1 MKLIQQQ
8 TIQESLSVS
17 YQIEKIGK
25 SEIDLFKKNLVE
37 YHSKINP
44 AEHEEN
50 AKNLVRDF
58 FRDTF
63 YNGKN
68 DINTKGRIDLAI
80 YQDDQPVVI
89 FETKKPSTKT
99 DPDMVQAGNL
109 KAKAMYQL
117 VLYFLEERI
126 QQNNINIKYLI
137 ATNMLEWFI
146 FDAALFEKLFLK
158 NKTLVKD
165 YTEWRAKA
173 KVSSD
178 RDLFYK
184 QIARQVVE
192 ELEPQL
198 TYTYFDIRDA
208 EKLIKKN
215 TKEADNKLAFY
226 FKVFSPRHLLKET
239 ARNDSNQL
247 NKEFYNEL
255 LHIIGLEEIK
265 DGGKKR
271 IDRKK
276 KDIEEGSLLENTI
289 NILQTRSKLQN
300 IDNLN
305 QYGEK
310 EEDQL
315 FSVALE
321 LCITWLNRVLFLKLL
336 EGQLIT
342 FHRKD
347 PSYAFL
353 NTGKIADFD
362 ELDELFFEVL
372 AVPQSKR
379 SPSVVKKFGNIPY
392 LNSSLFEAS
401 VLENSS
407 LRIADLKDRLDLTA
421 YSGTVLKDSSDKRFK
436 GKKNTLQYLFE
447 FLNAYDFASE
457 DTENV
462 VVETKK
468 DVINASVLG
477 LIFEKINGYKD
488 GSFFTPGF
496 ITEYMCRESL
506 RRAVAE
512 KFKIHETSIESFEDV
527 KSYVHKFYK
536 KEDLKKFNQAVNSIK
551 VCDPAVGSGHFLVS
565 ALNEL
570 LAIKSELGILIDA
583 EGQPLEYL
591 VKIENDTLIVTHRS
605 TNEPFNYLLDK
616 DGTPPIAL
624 QKVQHALFHEK
635 QLLIEGCLFG
645 VDINPKSVMICR
657 LRLWIE
663 LLKHAYYITDRKTKK
678 GDSLEL
684 QTLPNIDINIKAGN
698 SLVSRFDIKA
708 DLGKA
713 LRSIKYNINQYRG
726 FVNDYK
732 NATDKETKHGLL
744 KIIDQIKGQF
754 RTEIA
759 KYTDP
764 RVLRLQKLSEE
775 LYLKYQGT
783 QLFDSKLS
791 EEQKKKRQKLVDEHE
806 KLATELEE
814 AKNSKIYQNAFEWRF
829 EFPEV
834 LDDNG
839 DFIGFDAVIGNPPY
853 ISLQKIKDSTKLY
866 SNQGFQTF
874 TKLGDLYCLFY
885 EKGIS
890 ILKENGNLA
899 FITSNS
905 WLRTQYGE
913 PLRKFFIEKSNPQI
927 LINIED
933 TQIFEEATVE
943 SNIMITQRSAWNN
956 QLRAASL
963 NNEFSIEQP
972 ILEYFDNSYNL
983 ISNLDIN
990 GWIIGEEHE
999 RILKQKIENGS
1010 KLLGS
1015 IGLSIY
1021 RGVTTGANDAFY
1033 IDKRIKDLL
1042 EKEDSKSAELI
1053 KRAIRGR
1060 DIQKY
1065 QISKDDLY
1073 LIFSRRGVDIDNYKS
1088 IKKYLL
1094 QFKDALLPKPDDWDE
1109 EKNGEWKGRKPG
1121 PYKWYEIQ
1129 DNTAYFQEFDKEK
1142 IVWGELSDEPKF
1154 AIDDEK
1160 LYPNNTIFFMTGSN
1174 LKYISSVL
1182 NSKLSKWYFNQI
1194 STSSG
1199 MGTNRWLKYKI
1210 EQLPIK
1216 EIGEKERKPFE
1227 LLVDKIMTQKKKDP
1241 SADTSTLEAE
1251 IDKAVYKLYNLT
1263 PDEVKIIEGK

>member
-17 YQIEKIGK
+17 HQIEKIG
-25 SEIDLFKKNLVE
+25 ETEFDLFKKNLVE
-37 YHSKINP
+37 YISKINP

-50 AKNLVRDF
+50 AKYPVRDF
-58 FRDTF
+58 LRDTF
-63 YNGKN
+63 FKN
-68 DINTKGRIDLAI
+68 KNEINTKGRIDFAI
-80 YQDDQPVVI
+80 YEGEQPVVI
-89 FETKKPSTKT
+89 IETKRASVKT
-99 DPDMVQAGNL
+99 DPDMLRAGNL
-109 KAKAMYQL
+109 NAKAMYQL

-126 QQNNINIKYLI
+126 QHNNINIKYLV
-137 ATNMLEWFI
+137 ATNMHEWFI
-146 FDAALFEKLFLK
+146 FDAVLFEKLFLK

-184 QIARQVVE
+184 QIAKPLVE
-192 ELEPQL
+192 ELEPQIA
-198 TYTYFDIRDA
+198 YTYFDIRDA
-208 EKLIKKN
+208 EKLIKQN
-215 TKEADNKLAFY
+215 TKEANKKLAFY

-276 KDIEEGSLLENTI
+276 KDVDEGSLLENTI

-300 IDNLN
+300 IESLN

-310 EEDQL
+310 EEEQL

-342 FHRKD
+342 FHRND

-372 AVPQSKR
+372 AVPQAKR
-379 SPSVVKKFGNIPY
+379 SQSVIMKFGNIPY

-401 VLENSS
+401 TLENSS
-407 LRIADLKDRLDLTA
+407 LRIADLKDRLDLTV
-421 YSGTVLKDSSDKRFK
+421 YSGTVLKDNADKRYK
-436 GKKNTLQYLFE
+436 GKKNTLHYLFE
-447 FLNAYDFASE
+447 FLNAYDFSSE
-457 DTENV
+457 DTENIV
-462 VVETKK
+462 VKTKK

-512 KFKIHETSIESFEDV
+512 KFKVHEASIESFEDV

-536 KEDLKKFNQAVNSIK
+536 KEDLKKFNQTVNSIK

-570 LAIKSELGILIDA
+570 LAIKSELGILVDTD
-583 EGQPLEYL
+583 GQPLEYL

-616 DGTPPIAL
+616 DSTPPIAL
-624 QKVQHALFHEK
+624 QKVQQALFHEK
-635 QLLIEGCLFG
+635 QKLIEGCLFG

-663 LLKHAYYITDRKTKK
+663 LLKHAYYITDGKTKK
-678 GDSLEL
+678 ADALEL

-698 SLVSRFDIKA
+698 SLISRFDIKA

-783 QLFDSKLS
+783 QLFDSKLT
-791 EEQKKKRQKLVDEHE
+791 EEQKKKRQRLVDEHE

-853 ISLQKIKDSTKLY
+853 IRQEELSDSKDYLK
-866 SNQGFQTF
+866 QTYKVF
-874 TKLGDLYCLFY
+874 SGTADLLVYFI

-890 ILKENGNLA
+890 VLHKNGQFS
-899 FITSNS
+899 FIIANKF
-905 WLRTQYGE
+905 LRAGFGK
-913 PLRKFFIEKSNPQI
+913 PLRNYLQSFQLREIIDFNDLPV
-927 LINIED
+927 
-933 TQIFEEATVE
+933 FEEATTYPCILSVVKTPHE
-943 SNIMITQRSAWNN
+943 SSFQAI
-956 QLRAASL
+956 QLDKLHIDNLRDH
-963 NNEFSIEQP
+963 
-972 ILEYFDNSYNL
+972 ILENGFRLNQIDLNAEGWNL
-983 ISNLDIN
+983 AKHDISTLLKKIKSTGKRLDDYLD
-990 GWIIGEEHE
+990 GEV
-999 RILKQKIENGS
+999 
-1010 KLLGS
+1010 
-1015 IGLSIY
+1015 Y
-1021 RGVTTGANDAFY
+1021 RGILTGLNKAFVVDEATK
-1033 IDKRIKDLL
+1033 DKI
-1042 EKEDSKSAELI
+1042 
-1053 KRAIRGR
+1053 
-1060 DIQKY
+1060 
-1065 QISKDDLY
+1065 ISKDSRSIEIIKPFLEGKDIKQYQKPLFKKY
-1073 LIFSRRGVDIDNYKS
+1073 LIFTRRGIDISNYPAVKE
-1088 IKKYLL
+1088 YLGKFRKEL
-1094 QFKDALLPKPDDWDE
+1094 TPGIE
-1109 EKNGEWKGRKPG
+1109 GGRKDG
-1121 PYKWYEIQ
+1121 KYEWYEIQ
-1129 DNTAYFQEFDKEK
+1129 DTIAYHSEFEK
-1142 IVWGELSDEPKF
+1142 SKIIYPNICKQPEF
-1154 AIDDEK
+1154 TFDDEGIYTNQK
-1160 LYPNNTIFFMTGSN
+1160 CFIIPRAD
-1174 LKYISSVL
+1174 KYLLGIL
-1182 NSKLSKWYFNQI
+1182 NSSLTFFLFKNILPKLRGDFYEPSYVYF
-1194 STSSG
+1194 
-1199 MGTNRWLKYKI
+1199 KDF
-1210 EQLPIK
+1210 PIALANDSEKK
-1216 EIGEKERKPFE
+1216 EIASM
-1227 LLVDKIMTQKKKDP
+1227 VDKILTQKKKNIT
-1241 SADTSTLEAE
+1241 ADTRALEIE

-1263 PDEVKIIEGK
+1263 PDEVKIIEERS

>member
-17 YQIEKIGK
+17 YQIEKIG
-25 SEIDLFKKNLVE
+25 ETEFNLFKKNLVE
-37 YHSKINP
+37 YLSKINP

-50 AKNLVRDF
+50 AKYPVRDF
-58 FRDTF
+58 LRDTF
-63 YNGKN
+63 FKDKN
-68 DINTKGRIDLAI
+68 EINTKGRIDFAI
-80 YQDDQPVVI
+80 YEGDQPVVI
-89 FETKKPSTKT
+89 IETKRASIKT
-99 DPDMVQAGNL
+99 DPDMVRAGNL
-109 KAKAMYQL
+109 NAKAMYQL

-126 QQNNINIKYLI
+126 QHKNINIKYLV
-137 ATNMLEWFI
+137 ATNMHEWFI
-146 FDAALFEKLFLK
+146 FDAALFEKLFFK

-184 QIARQVVE
+184 QIAKPLIE
-192 ELEPQL
+192 ELEPNIA
-198 TYTYFDIRDA
+198 YTYFDIRDA
-208 EKLIKKN
+208 EKLIKQN
-215 TKEADNKLAFY
+215 TREANKKLSFY

-247 NKEFYNEL
+247 NKEFYSEL

-276 KDIEEGSLLENTI
+276 KDVDEGSLLENTI
-289 NILQTRSKLQN
+289 NILKTRSKLQN

-342 FHRKD
+342 FHRND

-372 AVPQSKR
+372 AVPQAKR
-379 SPSVVKKFGNIPY
+379 SQSVIKKFGNIPY

-401 VLENSS
+401 TLENSS
-407 LRIADLKDRLDLTA
+407 LRIADLKDRLDLTV
-421 YSGTVLKDSSDKRFK
+421 YSGTVLKDNADKRYK
-436 GKKNTLQYLFE
+436 GKKNTLHYLFE

-457 DTENV
+457 DTENIV
-462 VVETKK
+462 VKTKK

-512 KFKIHETSIESFEDV
+512 KFKVHEASIESFEDV

-536 KEDLKKFNQAVNSIK
+536 KEDLKKFNQTINSIK

-605 TNEPFNYLLDK
+605 TNDPFNYLLDK

-624 QKVQHALFHEK
+624 QKVQQALFHEK
-635 QLLIEGCLFG
+635 QKLIEGCLFG

-663 LLKHAYYITDRKTKK
+663 LLKHAYYITDGKTKK
-678 GDSLEL
+678 ADALEL

-698 SLVSRFDIKA
+698 SLISRFDIKA

-764 RVLRLQKLSEE
+764 RVVRIQKLSEE

-783 QLFDSKLS
+783 QLFDSKLT

-806 KLATELEE
+806 KLSTELEE

-972 ILEYFDNSYNL
+972 IQEYFDNSYNL
-983 ISNLDIN
+983 ISNLDIK

-1042 EKEDSKSAELI
+1042 EKEDSKSKELI
-1053 KRAIRGR
+1053 KPAIRGR

-1073 LIFSRRGVDIDNYKS
+1073 LIFSRRGVDIESYKS

-1109 EKNGEWKGRKPG
+1109 EKTGEWKGRKPG

-1227 LLVDKIMTQKKKDP
+1227 LLVDKIIAQKKKDRT
-1241 SADTSTLEAE
+1241 ADTSALETE

-1263 PDEVKIIEGK
+1263 PDEVKIIEGE

>member
-17 YQIEKIGK
+17 YQIEKIG
-25 SEIDLFKKNLVE
+25 ETEFDLFKKNLVE
-37 YHSKINP
+37 YISKINP

-50 AKNLVRDF
+50 AKYPVRDF
-58 FRDTF
+58 LRDTF
-63 YNGKN
+63 FKN
-68 DINTKGRIDLAI
+68 KNEINTKGRIDFAI
-80 YQDDQPVVI
+80 YEGEQPVVI
-89 FETKKPSTKT
+89 IETKRASVKT
-99 DPDMVQAGNL
+99 DPDMLRAGNL
-109 KAKAMYQL
+109 NAKAMYQL

-126 QQNNINIKYLI
+126 QHNNINIKYLV
-137 ATNMLEWFI
+137 ATNMHEWFI
-146 FDAALFEKLFLK
+146 FDAVLFEKLFLK

-184 QIARQVVE
+184 QIAKPLIE

-198 TYTYFDIRDA
+198 LYTYFDIRDA
-208 EKLIKKN
+208 EKLIKQN
-215 TKEADNKLAFY
+215 TKDANKKLSFY

-276 KDIEEGSLLENTI
+276 KDVDEGSLLENTI

-300 IDNLN
+300 IENLN

-342 FHRKD
+342 FHRND

-372 AVPQSKR
+372 AVPQAKR

-407 LRIADLKDRLDLTA
+407 LRIADLKDRLDLTV
-421 YSGTVLKDSSDKRFK
+421 YSGTILKDNADKRYK

-457 DTENV
+457 DTENIV
-462 VVETKK
+462 VKTKK

-506 RRAVAE
+506 RRAIAE
-512 KFKIHETSIESFEDV
+512 KFKVHEASIESFDDV

-536 KEDLKKFNQAVNSIK
+536 KEDLKKFNQTVNSIK

-591 VKIENDTLIVTHRS
+591 LKIENDTLIVTHRS
-605 TNEPFNYLLDK
+605 TNDPFNYLLDK

-624 QKVQHALFHEK
+624 QKVQEALFHEK

-663 LLKHAYYITDRKTKK
+663 LLKHAYYITDGKTKK
-678 GDSLEL
+678 ADALEL

-732 NATDKETKHGLL
+732 NATDKETKNGLL

-783 QLFDSKLS
+783 QLFDSKLT

-814 AKNSKIYQNAFEWRF
+814 AKNNKIYQNAFEWRF

-853 ISLQKIKDSTKLY
+853 IQLQKIKSEAKAFETQRY
-866 SNQGFQTF
+866 ETF
-874 TKLGDLYCLFY
+874 TKLGDIYCLFY
-885 EKGIS
+885 EKGTE
-890 ILKENGNLA
+890 ILINKGVLV

-905 WLRTQYGE
+905 WLKTQYGE
-913 PLRKFFIEKSNPQI
+913 ALRNFFTTKTNPQ
-927 LINIED
+927 LLLNVED
-933 TQIFEEATVE
+933 TQLFEEAVVE
-943 SNIMITQRSAWNN
+943 SNILLLTKEQWRH
-956 QLRAASL
+956 QLQASILKDDFTLDTPLHEYVNL
-963 NNEFSIEQP
+963 NSSI
-972 ILEYFDNSYNL
+972 
-983 ISNLDIN
+983 ISNLEN
-990 GWIIGEEHE
+990 SGWIIGDDSEIQLKVKIESDSKPLKDFDVTINFGIKTGLNEAFIITGTERE
-999 RILKQKIENGS
+999 RIIS
-1010 KLLGS
+1010 K
-1015 IGLSIY
+1015 
-1021 RGVTTGANDAFY
+1021 
-1033 IDKRIKDLL
+1033 DKASSEIIKPVL
-1042 EKEDSKSAELI
+1042 
-1053 KRAIRGR
+1053 RGR
-1060 DIQKY
+1060 DVQKY
-1065 QISKDDLY
+1065 IYNSQDLWLIFTRRGTELEKYQGVKLY
-1073 LIFSRRGVDIDNYKS
+1073 LNAFYNS
-1088 IKKYLL
+1088 L
-1094 QFKDALLPKPDDWDE
+1094 KPRND
-1109 EKNGEWKGRKPG
+1109 GENIGRKPG
-1121 PYKWYEIQ
+1121 PYKWFEIQ
-1129 DNTAYFQEFDKEK
+1129 DNVAYHKDFDKPK
-1142 IVWGELSDEPKF
+1142 IIWGELSDHPKF
-1154 AIDDEK
+1154 AYDEEGI
-1160 LYPNNTIFFMTGSN
+1160 YPEATLFFMVGKN
-1174 LKYISSVL
+1174 LKYLLAIL
-1182 NSKLSKWYFNQI
+1182 NSKLGEWYFNQI
-1194 STSSG
+1194 STTSG
-1199 MGTNRWLKYKI
+1199 MGTNRWKKYKI

-1216 EIGEKERKPFE
+1216 DIGEKERKPIE
-1227 LLVDKIMTQKKKDP
+1227 ALVEKILAQKKIDP
-1241 SADTSTLEAE
+1241 TANTSALETE

-1263 PDEVKIIEGK
+1263 PEEVKIIEGK

>member
-25 SEIDLFKKNLVE
+25 SELDLFKKNLVE
-37 YHSKINP
+37 YLSKINP

-50 AKNLVRDF
+50 AKYPVRDF
-58 FRDTF
+58 LRDTF
-63 YNGKN
+63 FKDKN
-68 DINTKGRIDLAI
+68 EINTKGRIDFAV
-80 YQDDQPVVI
+80 YQGDQPVVI
-89 FETKKPSTKT
+89 IETKRPSTKT

-126 QQNNINIKYLI
+126 QYNNIDIKYLV
-137 ATNMLEWFI
+137 ATNMHEWFI
-146 FDAALFEKLFLK
+146 FDAVLFEKLFFK
-158 NKTLVKD
+158 NKKLVKD

-173 KVSSD
+173 KVSPD

-184 QIARQVVE
+184 QIAKPVVE

-198 TYTYFDIRDA
+198 LYTYFDIRDA

-215 TKEADNKLAFY
+215 TKEADNKLALY

-300 IDNLN
+300 IENLN

-372 AVPQSKR
+372 AVPQAKR

-407 LRIADLKDRLDLTA
+407 LRIADLKDRLDLSV
-421 YSGTVLKDSSDKRFK
+421 YPGTVLKDNSDKRYK
-436 GKKNTLQYLFE
+436 GKKNTLQYIFE

-496 ITEYMCRESL
+496 ITEYMCHESL
-506 RRAVAE
+506 RRAATE
-512 KFKIHETSIESFEDV
+512 KFKVHEGSIESFDDV

-536 KEDLKKFNQAVNSIK
+536 KEELKKFNQTVNSIK

-616 DGTPPIAL
+616 DGTPPTAL

-635 QLLIEGCLFG
+635 QMLIEGCLFG

-663 LLKHAYYITDRKTKK
+663 LLKHAYYITDSKTKK
-678 GDSLEL
+678 AEALEL

-698 SLVSRFDIKA
+698 SLISRFDIKA

-764 RVLRLQKLSEE
+764 RVVRIQKLSEE

-783 QLFDSKLS
+783 QLFNSKLT

-839 DFIGFDAVIGNPPY
+839 DFIGFDAVLGNPPY
-853 ISLQKIKDSTKLY
+853 IQLQKIKNEAKAFETQRY
-866 SNQGFQTF
+866 ETF
-874 TKLGDLYCLFY
+874 TKLGDIYCLFY
-885 EKGIS
+885 EKGTE
-890 ILKENGNLA
+890 ILKDKGVLV

-905 WLRTQYGE
+905 WLKTQYGE
-913 PLRKFFIEKSNPQI
+913 ALRNFFITKTNPQ
-927 LINIED
+927 LLLNVED
-933 TQIFEEATVE
+933 TQLFEEAVVE
-943 SNIMITQRSAWNN
+943 SNILLFTKEKWKH
-956 QLRAASL
+956 QLQASILKEDFTLDTPLHEYVYL
-963 NNEFSIEQP
+963 NSSI
-972 ILEYFDNSYNL
+972 L
-983 ISNLDIN
+983 SNLEN
-990 GWIIGEEHE
+990 TGWIIGDDTE
-999 RILKQKIENGS
+999 IKLKVKIENGS
-1010 KLLGS
+1010 KPLKDFETTINFG
-1015 IGLSIY
+1015 IKTGLNEAFLIS
-1021 RGVTTGANDAFY
+1021 GVERNQ
-1033 IDKRIKDLL
+1033 IVVKDKSSNEIIKPVL
-1042 EKEDSKSAELI
+1042 
-1053 KRAIRGR
+1053 RGR
-1060 DIQKY
+1060 DVHKYIYKPQDLWLIFTRRGIDLEKY
-1065 QISKDDLY
+1065 Q
-1073 LIFSRRGVDIDNYKS
+1073 GVKLHLNTFYNS
-1088 IKKYLL
+1088 L
-1094 QFKDALLPKPDDWDE
+1094 KPRND
-1109 EKNGEWKGRKPG
+1109 GEDVGRKPG
-1121 PYKWYEIQ
+1121 PYKWFEIQ
-1129 DNTAYFQEFDKEK
+1129 DNVAYYKDFDKPK
-1142 IVWGELSDEPKF
+1142 IVWGELSDHPKF
-1154 AIDDEK
+1154 AYDEEGI
-1160 LYPNNTIFFMTGSN
+1160 YPEATLFFMVGKN
-1174 LKYISSVL
+1174 LKYLLAIL
-1182 NSKLSKWYFNQI
+1182 NSKLGEWYFNQI
-1194 STSSG
+1194 STTSG
-1199 MGTNRWLKYKI
+1199 MGTNRWKKYKI

-1216 EIGEKERKPFE
+1216 DIGEKERKPIE
-1227 LLVDKIMTQKKKDP
+1227 ALVEKILTQKKKDP
-1241 SADTSTLEAE
+1241 SADTSALEGE

-1263 PDEVKIIEGK
+1263 PDEVKIIEGRN

>member
-25 SEIDLFKKNLVE
+25 SELDLFKKNLVE
-37 YHSKINP
+37 YLSKINP

-50 AKNLVRDF
+50 AKYPVRDF
-58 FRDTF
+58 LRDTF
-63 YNGKN
+63 FKDKN
-68 DINTKGRIDLAI
+68 EINTKGRIDFAV
-80 YQDDQPVVI
+80 YEGEQPVVI
-89 FETKKPSTKT
+89 IETKRASAKT
-99 DPDMVQAGNL
+99 DPDMVRAGNL
-109 KAKAMYQL
+109 NAKAMYQL

-126 QQNNINIKYLI
+126 QHNNINIKYLV
-137 ATNMLEWFI
+137 ATNMHEWFI
-146 FDAALFEKLFLK
+146 FDAALFEKLLYK
-158 NKTLVKD
+158 NKMLVKD

-173 KVSSD
+173 KVSPD

-184 QIARQVVE
+184 QIAKPIVE

-198 TYTYFDIRDA
+198 RYTYFDIRDA

-215 TKEADNKLAFY
+215 TKEADNKLALY

-247 NKEFYNEL
+247 NKEFYSEL
-255 LHIIGLEEIK
+255 LHIIGLEEVK

-276 KDIEEGSLLENTI
+276 KEVDEGSLLENAI

-300 IDNLN
+300 IENLN

-342 FHRKD
+342 FHRND
-347 PSYAFL
+347 SSYAFL

-372 AVPQSKR
+372 AVPQHKR
-379 SPSVVKKFGNIPY
+379 SASVVKKFGNIPY

-401 VLENSS
+401 ALENSS
-407 LRIADLKDRLDLTA
+407 LRIADLKDRLDLTVYTA
-421 YSGTVLKDSSDKRFK
+421 TVLKDNSDKRFK
-436 GKKNTLQYLFE
+436 GKKNTLHYLFE

-506 RRAVAE
+506 RRVVAE
-512 KFKIHETSIESFEDV
+512 KFKTHEVTIQSFEDV
-527 KSYVHKFYK
+527 KSYVRKFYK
-536 KEDLKKFNQAVNSIK
+536 KDDLTKFNQTVNSIK

-570 LAIKSELGILIDA
+570 LAIKSELGILVDTD
-583 EGQPLEYL
+583 GQPLEYL
-591 VKIENDTLIVTHRS
+591 IKIENDTLIVTHRS

-616 DGTPPIAL
+616 EGTPPAAL
-624 QKVQHALFHEK
+624 QKVQQALFHEK
-635 QLLIEGCLFG
+635 QQLIEGCLFG

-678 GDSLEL
+678 GDGLEL

-698 SLVSRFDIKA
+698 SLISRFDIKA

-744 KIIDQIKGQF
+744 KIIDQIKAQF

-764 RVLRLQKLSEE
+764 RVVRLQKLSEE

-783 QLFDSKLS
+783 QLFDSKLT

-806 KLATELEE
+806 KLVADLEE
-814 AKNSKIYQNAFEWRF
+814 AKNSKIFQNAFEWRF

-834 LDDNG
+834 LDDSG

-853 ISLQKIKDSTKLY
+853 IQLQKIKSQAKAFETQRY
-866 SNQGFQTF
+866 ETF
-874 TKLGDLYCLFY
+874 TKLGDIYCLFY
-885 EKGIS
+885 EKGTK
-890 ILKENGNLA
+890 ILADKGVLV

-905 WLRTQYGE
+905 WLKTQYGE
-913 PLRKFFIEKSNPQI
+913 ALRNFFTTSTNPQ
-927 LINIED
+927 LLLNVED
-933 TQIFEEATVE
+933 TQLFEEAIVE
-943 SNIMITQRSAWNN
+943 SNILLLTKEQWKH
-956 QLRAASL
+956 QLQASILKHDFTLDTPLHEYVNL
-963 NNEFSIEQP
+963 NSSI
-972 ILEYFDNSYNL
+972 
-983 ISNLDIN
+983 ISNLDN
-990 GWIIGEEHE
+990 TGWIIGDDSEME
-999 RILKQKIENGS
+999 LKVKIEN
-1010 KLLGS
+1010 
-1015 IGLSIY
+1015 
-1021 RGVTTGANDAFY
+1021 
-1033 IDKRIKDLL
+1033 
-1042 EKEDSKSAELI
+1042 DSKPLKDFDITINFGI
-1053 KRAIRGR
+1053 KTGLNEAFMISGTERERIISKDKASSEIIKPVLRGR
-1060 DIQKY
+1060 DVQKY
-1065 QISKDDLY
+1065 IYNSQDLWLIFTRRGIELEKYQGVKLY
-1073 LIFSRRGVDIDNYKS
+1073 LNTFYNSLKPRNDGEDI
-1088 IKKYLL
+1088 
-1094 QFKDALLPKPDDWDE
+1094 
-1109 EKNGEWKGRKPG
+1109 GRKPG
-1121 PYKWYEIQ
+1121 PYKWFEIQ
-1129 DNTAYFQEFDKEK
+1129 DNVAYYKDFDRPK
-1142 IVWGELSDEPKF
+1142 IIWGELSDHPKF
-1154 AIDDEK
+1154 AYDEEGI
-1160 LYPNNTIFFMTGSN
+1160 YPEATLFFMVGKN
-1174 LKYISSVL
+1174 IKYLLAIL
-1182 NSKLSKWYFNQI
+1182 NSKLGEWYFNQI
-1194 STSSG
+1194 STTSG
-1199 MGTNRWLKYKI
+1199 MGTNRWKKYKI

-1216 EIGEKERKPFE
+1216 DIGEKERKPIE
-1227 LLVDKIMTQKKKDP
+1227 ALVEKILAQKKKDP
-1241 SADTSTLEAE
+1241 TVDTSALESE
-1251 IDKAVYKLYNLT
+1251 IDRAVYKLYNLT
-1263 PDEVKIIEGK
+1263 PDEVNIIEGK

>member
-25 SEIDLFKKNLVE
+25 SELDLFKKNLVE
-37 YHSKINP
+37 YLSKINP

-50 AKNLVRDF
+50 AKYPVRDF
-58 FRDTF
+58 LRDTF
-63 YNGKN
+63 FKDKN
-68 DINTKGRIDLAI
+68 EINTKGRIDFAV
-80 YQDDQPVVI
+80 YEGEQPVVI
-89 FETKKPSTKT
+89 IETKRASTKT
-99 DPDMVQAGNL
+99 DPDMVRAGNL
-109 KAKAMYQL
+109 NAKAMYQL

-126 QQNNINIKYLI
+126 QHNNINIKYLV
-137 ATNMLEWFI
+137 ATNMHEWFI
-146 FDAALFEKLFLK
+146 FDAALFEKLLYK
-158 NKTLVKD
+158 NKMLVKD

-173 KVSSD
+173 KVSPD

-184 QIARQVVE
+184 QIAKPIIE

-198 TYTYFDIRDA
+198 RYTYFDIRDA

-215 TKEADNKLAFY
+215 TKEADNKLALY

-247 NKEFYNEL
+247 NKEFYSEL
-255 LHIIGLEEIK
+255 LHIIGLEEVK

-271 IDRKK
+271 IDRKR
-276 KDIEEGSLLENTI
+276 KDVDEGSLLENAI

-300 IDNLN
+300 IENLN

-315 FSVALE
+315 FSAALE

-342 FHRKD
+342 FHRND
-347 PSYAFL
+347 SSYAFL

-372 AVPQSKR
+372 AVPQAKR
-379 SPSVVKKFGNIPY
+379 SASVVKKFGNIPY

-401 VLENSS
+401 ALENSS
-407 LRIADLKDRLDLTA
+407 LRIADLKDRLDLSVYTA
-421 YSGTVLKDSSDKRFK
+421 TVLKDNSDKRFK
-436 GKKNTLQYLFE
+436 GKKNTLHYLFE

-506 RRAVAE
+506 RRVVAE
-512 KFKIHETSIESFEDV
+512 KFKTHEASIQSFEDV

-536 KEDLKKFNQAVNSIK
+536 KDDLKKFNQTVNSIK

-570 LAIKSELGILIDA
+570 LAIKSELGILVDTD
-583 EGQPLEYL
+583 GQPLEYL

-616 DGTPPIAL
+616 DGTPPSAL
-624 QKVQHALFHEK
+624 QKVQQTLFHEK
-635 QLLIEGCLFG
+635 QQLIEGCLFG

-678 GDSLEL
+678 GDGLEL

-698 SLVSRFDIKA
+698 SLISRFDIKA

-744 KIIDQIKGQF
+744 KIIDQIKAQF

-764 RVLRLQKLSEE
+764 RVVRLQKLSEE

-783 QLFDSKLS
+783 QLFDSKLT

-806 KLATELEE
+806 KLVADLEE
-814 AKNSKIYQNAFEWRF
+814 AKNSKIFQNAFEWRF

-834 LDDNG
+834 LDDSG

-853 ISLQKIKDSTKLY
+853 IQLQKIKSQAKAFETQRY
-866 SNQGFQTF
+866 ETF
-874 TKLGDLYCLFY
+874 TKLGDIYCLFY
-885 EKGIS
+885 EKGTK
-890 ILKENGNLA
+890 ILADKGVLV

-905 WLRTQYGE
+905 WLKTQYGE
-913 PLRKFFIEKSNPQI
+913 ALRNFFTTSTNPQ
-927 LINIED
+927 LLLNVED
-933 TQIFEEATVE
+933 TQLFEEAIVE
-943 SNIMITQRSAWNN
+943 SNILLLTKEQWKH
-956 QLRAASL
+956 QLQASILKHDFTLDTPLHEYVNL
-963 NNEFSIEQP
+963 NSSI
-972 ILEYFDNSYNL
+972 
-983 ISNLDIN
+983 ISNLDN
-990 GWIIGEEHE
+990 TGWIIGDDSEME
-999 RILKQKIENGS
+999 LKVKIEN
-1010 KLLGS
+1010 
-1015 IGLSIY
+1015 
-1021 RGVTTGANDAFY
+1021 
-1033 IDKRIKDLL
+1033 
-1042 EKEDSKSAELI
+1042 DSKPLKDFDITINFGI
-1053 KRAIRGR
+1053 KTGLNEAFMISGTERERIISKDKASSEIIKPVLRGR
-1060 DIQKY
+1060 DVQKY
-1065 QISKDDLY
+1065 IYNSQDLWLIFTRRGIELEKYQGVKLY
-1073 LIFSRRGVDIDNYKS
+1073 LNTFYNSLKPRNDGEDI
-1088 IKKYLL
+1088 
-1094 QFKDALLPKPDDWDE
+1094 
-1109 EKNGEWKGRKPG
+1109 GRKPG
-1121 PYKWYEIQ
+1121 PYKWFEIQ
-1129 DNTAYFQEFDKEK
+1129 DNVAYYKDFDRPK
-1142 IVWGELSDEPKF
+1142 IIWGELSDHPKF
-1154 AIDDEK
+1154 AYDEEGI
-1160 LYPNNTIFFMTGSN
+1160 YPEATLFFMVGKN
-1174 LKYISSVL
+1174 IKYLLAIL
-1182 NSKLSKWYFNQI
+1182 NSKLGEWYFNQI
-1194 STSSG
+1194 STTSG
-1199 MGTNRWLKYKI
+1199 MGTNRWKKYKI

-1216 EIGEKERKPFE
+1216 DIGEKERKPIE
-1227 LLVDKIMTQKKKDP
+1227 ALVEKILAQKKKDP
-1241 SADTSTLEAE
+1241 TVDTSALESE
-1251 IDKAVYKLYNLT
+1251 IDRAVYKLYNLT
-1263 PDEVKIIEGK
+1263 PDEVNIIEGK

>member
-1 MKLIQQQ
+1 MLHLARMKLIQQQ

-17 YQIEKIGK
+17 YQIEKIG
-25 SEIDLFKKNLVE
+25 ETEFDLFKKNLVE
-37 YHSKINP
+37 YISKINP

-50 AKNLVRDF
+50 AKYPVRDF
-58 FRDTF
+58 LRDTF
-63 YNGKN
+63 FKN
-68 DINTKGRIDLAI
+68 KNEINTKGRIDFAI
-80 YQDDQPVVI
+80 YEGEQPVVI
-89 FETKKPSTKT
+89 IETKRASVKT
-99 DPDMVQAGNL
+99 DPDMLRAGNL
-109 KAKAMYQL
+109 NAKAMYQL

-126 QQNNINIKYLI
+126 QHNNINIKYLV
-137 ATNMLEWFI
+137 ATNMHEWFI
-146 FDAALFEKLFLK
+146 FDAVLFEKLFLK

-184 QIARQVVE
+184 QIAKPLIE

-198 TYTYFDIRDA
+198 LYTYFDIRDA
-208 EKLIKKN
+208 EKLIKQN
-215 TKEADNKLAFY
+215 TKDANKKLSFY

-276 KDIEEGSLLENTI
+276 KDVDEGSLLENTI

-300 IDNLN
+300 IENLN

-342 FHRKD
+342 FHRND

-372 AVPQSKR
+372 AVPQAKR

-407 LRIADLKDRLDLTA
+407 LRIADLKDRLDLTV
-421 YSGTVLKDSSDKRFK
+421 YSGTILKDNADKRYK

-457 DTENV
+457 DTENIV
-462 VVETKK
+462 VKTKK

-506 RRAVAE
+506 RRAIAE
-512 KFKIHETSIESFEDV
+512 KFKVHEASIESFDDV

-536 KEDLKKFNQAVNSIK
+536 KEDLKKFNQTVNSIK

-591 VKIENDTLIVTHRS
+591 LKIENDTLIVTHRS
-605 TNEPFNYLLDK
+605 TNDPFNYLLDK

-624 QKVQHALFHEK
+624 QKVQEALFHEK

-663 LLKHAYYITDRKTKK
+663 LLKHAYYITDGKTKK
-678 GDSLEL
+678 ADALEL

-732 NATDKETKHGLL
+732 NATDKETKNGLL

-783 QLFDSKLS
+783 QLFDSKLT

-814 AKNSKIYQNAFEWRF
+814 AKNNKIYQNAFEWRF

-853 ISLQKIKDSTKLY
+853 IQLQKIKSEAKAFETQRY
-866 SNQGFQTF
+866 ETF
-874 TKLGDLYCLFY
+874 TKLGDIYCLFY
-885 EKGIS
+885 EKGTE
-890 ILKENGNLA
+890 ILINKGVLV

-905 WLRTQYGE
+905 WLKTQYGE
-913 PLRKFFIEKSNPQI
+913 ALRNFFTTKTNPQ
-927 LINIED
+927 LLLNVED
-933 TQIFEEATVE
+933 TQLFEEAVVE
-943 SNIMITQRSAWNN
+943 SNILLLTKEQWRH
-956 QLRAASL
+956 QLQASILKDDFTLDTPLHEYVNL
-963 NNEFSIEQP
+963 NSSI
-972 ILEYFDNSYNL
+972 
-983 ISNLDIN
+983 ISNLEN
-990 GWIIGEEHE
+990 SGWIIGDDSEIQLKVKIESDSKPLKDFDVTINFGIKTGLNEAFIITGTERE
-999 RILKQKIENGS
+999 RIIS
-1010 KLLGS
+1010 K
-1015 IGLSIY
+1015 
-1021 RGVTTGANDAFY
+1021 
-1033 IDKRIKDLL
+1033 DKASSEIIKPVL
-1042 EKEDSKSAELI
+1042 
-1053 KRAIRGR
+1053 RGR
-1060 DIQKY
+1060 DVQKY
-1065 QISKDDLY
+1065 IYNSQDLWLIFTRRGTELEKYQGVKLY
-1073 LIFSRRGVDIDNYKS
+1073 LNAFYNS
-1088 IKKYLL
+1088 L
-1094 QFKDALLPKPDDWDE
+1094 KPRND
-1109 EKNGEWKGRKPG
+1109 GENIGRKPG
-1121 PYKWYEIQ
+1121 PYKWFEIQ
-1129 DNTAYFQEFDKEK
+1129 DNVAYHKDFDKPK
-1142 IVWGELSDEPKF
+1142 IIWGELSDHPKF
-1154 AIDDEK
+1154 AYDEEGI
-1160 LYPNNTIFFMTGSN
+1160 YPEATLFFMVGKN
-1174 LKYISSVL
+1174 LKYLLAIL
-1182 NSKLSKWYFNQI
+1182 NSKLGEWYFNQI
-1194 STSSG
+1194 STTSG
-1199 MGTNRWLKYKI
+1199 MGTNRWKKYKI

-1216 EIGEKERKPFE
+1216 DIGEKERKPIE
-1227 LLVDKIMTQKKKDP
+1227 ALVEKILAQKKIDP
-1241 SADTSTLEAE
+1241 TANTSALETE

-1263 PDEVKIIEGK
+1263 PEEVKIIEGK